1 MKEGGEGCGKCGSDI
16 DIIVVVTK
24 DVDNAYKNVLG
35 DFGAWSNW
43 CGAEYAE

>member
-1 MKEGGEGCGKCGSDI
+1 MKEGGEGCGKCGLDI

-24 DVDNAYKNVLG
+24 GVGNVCKNVLG
-35 DFGAWSNW
+35 DFGVQSDW